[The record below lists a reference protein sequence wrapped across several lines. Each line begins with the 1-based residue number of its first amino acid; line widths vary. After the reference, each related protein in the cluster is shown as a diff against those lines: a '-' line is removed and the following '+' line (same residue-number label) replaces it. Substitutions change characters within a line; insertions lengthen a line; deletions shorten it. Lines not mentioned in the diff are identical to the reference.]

1 MPDPPLSTAGT
12 GSHGAET
19 DAETV
24 RDRRTLV
31 VKAVLAKDRSGL
43 DPVSAAR
50 SVAEDLGRVCPDDP
64 DDVGAREQHVA
75 ALYRHAPAVRTSMR
89 STTGRERATLGE
101 RLKTVCAQCADSAT
115 GLLDSGLLTDE
126 ERREQIRGFL
136 RAVRPEEPP
145 DPLSSRRA

>member
-1 MPDPPLSTAGT
+1 M
-12 GSHGAET
+12 
-19 DAETV
+19 

-50 SVAEDLGRVCPDDP
+50 SVAEDLGRVCADDP

-126 ERREQIRGFL
+126 ERREQIRGL
-136 RAVRPEEPP
+136 RPGGGPAGPP
-145 DPLSSRRA
+145 HPPHSRGG

>member
-1 MPDPPLSTAGT
+1 MPKPCG
-12 GSHGAET
+12 
-19 DAETV
+19 
-24 RDRRTLV
+24 DRRTLV

-50 SVAEDLGRVCPDDP
+50 SVAEDLGRVCADDP

-89 STTGRERATLGE
+89 SATGRERATLGE